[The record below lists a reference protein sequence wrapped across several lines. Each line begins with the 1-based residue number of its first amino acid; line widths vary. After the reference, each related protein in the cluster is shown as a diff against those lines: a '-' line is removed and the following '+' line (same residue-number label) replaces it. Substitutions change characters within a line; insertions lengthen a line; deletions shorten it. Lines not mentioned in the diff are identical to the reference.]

1 MDINNTKDVIEKAG
15 GDQVVA
21 DAFGITWQAVQLWR
35 KNRVPAERV
44 LKLSKLSGI
53 SPDVIRPDVFKDL

>member
-44 LKLSKLSGI
+44 LKLSKLSGEE
-53 SPDVIRPDVFKDL
+53 